1 MSTLKSDIGGN
12 AIVYTYPNGDF
23 DIVCAAD
30 KIFLPPGWE
39 KSEDFSQPGTAGGA
53 RRCEKLS
60 DDEQLEFPLDNESL
74 PKPREAGVKSQGDDM
89 LRSMRRARAKLRRL
103 ALSNE
108 FTHFVTLTLDKEKVD
123 RYDPKAIMQ
132 KVNRCLDNL
141 VRRHGL
147 KYILVPEQHKDGAYH
162 FHGFIAGDLR
172 LEDSGTIDLPWEEK
186 PKRPRD
192 DQERADWLSRGGH
205 VVYNWPQWPLGFTT
219 ALQLYGTY
227 SAAVAYVCKYIGK
240 QQGQRPMGRWYY
252 SGGGLKEPQR
262 LYTTLEYSTLGQQFP
277 DDAVEFEIP
286 GTQMVVIHHR
296 K

>member
-1 MSTLKSDIGGN
+1 
-12 AIVYTYPNGDF
+12 
-23 DIVCAAD
+23 
-30 KIFLPPGWE
+30 
-39 KSEDFSQPGTAGGA
+39 
-53 RRCEKLS
+53 
-60 DDEQLEFPLDNESL
+60 
-74 PKPREAGVKSQGDDM
+74 M

-141 VRRHGL
+141 VRRHGV

-252 SGGGLKEPQR
+252 SGGGLKEPPRQ
-262 LYTTLEYSTLGQQFP
+262 YTTLEYSTLGQQFP
-277 DDAVEFEIP
+277 DDAVEFSIP

-296 K
+296 M